1 MDAPQRHAEANA
13 VAERILSAAGWT
25 MANEAPVPLARMREL
40 SMEDYTRL
48 MNESGAT
55 FDDAA
60 RALEACRGDLVDTI
74 LELTSSQDNCPDV
87 LRVRAQRRERLRRA
101 GAGMVHAIERTRR
114 LYPVPEPLPE
124 PAPAPAPEDAPRVRT
139 PTEPPAADPGNF
151 QSFTAADG
159 STWTHTSERGWSREA
174 AEEEPSVEQRAAI
187 NEQTDMLEAW
197 VIAQQARDS
206 ELLHQRG
213 RLNSDWRNGP
223 VHVRNRI
230 RFLLH
235 ETMIAHAERE
245 TILGRQVSL
254 HEPWNNVL
262 RAVRSWDGLPTT
274 GTDLRVAL
282 DRVRAGEPA
291 TFSLSPRSL
300 GREASE
306 EEQTVGR
313 AFYVDEVFETASES
327 DPESSPPP
335 VRLASESSDSGEDEN
350 EHASYLRNY
359 ARGANGG
366 GYGPRISPHVR
377 FAGQCREAA
386 WSDAIKKHLRA
397 VQELLDAEIAAAAQG
412 TVFSE
417 GSYLSIMESIK
428 KAWEAV
434 DAVRVTRV

>member
-1 MDAPQRHAEANA
+1 MDASQRQAEANA

-25 MANEAPVPLARMREL
+25 MTDEAPVPLVRMREL
-40 SMEDYTRL
+40 SVERYTTP
-48 MNESGAT
+48 ET
-55 FDDAA
+55 
-60 RALEACRGDLVDTI
+60 ALET
-74 LELTSSQDNCPDV
+74 
-87 LRVRAQRRERLRRA
+87 
-101 GAGMVHAIERTRR
+101 
-114 LYPVPEPLPE
+114 
-124 PAPAPAPEDAPRVRT
+124 APEDEPRVRT

-159 STWTHTSERGWSREA
+159 SMWSHTSERGWSRQA
-174 AEEEPSVEQRAAI
+174 AEEEPSVEERAAI

-235 ETMIAHAERE
+235 ETLIAHAERE
-245 TILGRQVSL
+245 AILGRQVSL
-254 HEPWNNVL
+254 HEPWTNVL

-274 GTDLRVAL
+274 GSDLRVAL
-282 DRVRAGEPA
+282 DRIRSGEPV
-291 TFSLSPRSL
+291 TGEVLPPRP
-300 GREASE
+300 EVAME
-306 EEQTVGR
+306 ETTVGR

-327 DPESSPPP
+327 DLEASPPP
-335 VRLASESSDSGEDEN
+335 ARLASESSASSSEDEN
-350 EHASYLRNY
+350 EHASYPRNY
-359 ARGANGG
+359 ARGARGG
-366 GYGPRISPHVR
+366 GYGPRITPHDR
-377 FAGQCREAA
+377 FAVQCRMAAAAA
-386 WSDAIKKHLRA
+386 WPDAIKKHLRA
-397 VQELLDAEIAAAAQG
+397 VQELVDAELAAAAQG

-434 DAVRVTRV
+434 DTARVTRV